1 MGGLGGRLYVGME
14 LSDEGG
20 TDYILCGST
29 VYCYMGWGV
38 AMKRIH
44 VQRLAHLNVKHGG

>member
-1 MGGLGGRLYVGME
+1 MGME

-20 TDYILCGST
+20 TDHILCGST